1 MSFKNK
7 EAEKAYGAK
16 YRAENAARE
25 KERKAKWYRANRAEI
40 ARRRKER
47 ATIDDLIGE
56 EEQQSHDAE

>member
-1 MSFKNK
+1 MGFKDK

-40 ARRRKER
+40 AKRRKER
-47 ATIDDLIGE
+47 ATIDDLVGDE
-56 EEQQSHDAE
+56 

>member
-1 MSFKNK
+1 VSFKNK

-40 ARRRKER
+40 AKRRKER
-47 ATIDDLIGE
+47 ALANAIIDDLVG
-56 EEQQSHDAE
+56 DD

>member
-1 MSFKNK
+1 MGFKNK

-40 ARRRKER
+40 AKRRKER
-47 ATIDDLIGE
+47 AAQPIDDLVGDE
-56 EEQQSHDAE
+56 